1 MAKVI
6 FLNGTSS
13 AGKSSISKEL
23 QNCLPEP
30 FWHFASDQF
39 IEAGMLPKRVN
50 DGGPFDWRLNRPIFF
65 DGFHGCIKALAD
77 AGNNLIVDHVI
88 ESREWFTLL
97 QTYLS
102 RHDVFFV
109 GVHCPVEVLRER
121 EKDRGDRYLG
131 EAEYHL
137 QHVHSYGAYDF
148 EIDSSHQS
156 PEESAKLILSAWAE
170 RNSAGPKFL
179 VNNNI

>member
-30 FWHFASDQF
+30 FWHLASDQF

-65 DGFHGCIKALAD
+65 DGFHRCIKALAD

-88 ESREWFTLL
+88 ET
-97 QTYLS
+97 Q
-102 RHDVFFV
+102 
-109 GVHCPVEVLRER
+109 
-121 EKDRGDRYLG
+121 
-131 EAEYHL
+131 
-137 QHVHSYGAYDF
+137 
-148 EIDSSHQS
+148 
-156 PEESAKLILSAWAE
+156 
-170 RNSAGPKFL
+170 
-179 VNNNI
+179 